1 MKPRTFALVTSFIFI
16 LSACTTERTPR
27 ETTIEVITYDQ
38 FQDRIDVSNDTLYVV
53 NFWATWCKPCIQE
66 LPDFVEVDSSLW
78 DKKPYK
84 MILVSLDA
92 EEMANTS
99 VKAMVSSLGIKT
111 EVWVMDDP
119 TAMNDFISNTDE
131 TWSGAIP
138 ATVFYRNGEKLQF
151 HAGTLSKQDLLNQI
165 NSHLE

>member
-1 MKPRTFALVTSFIFI
+1 
-16 LSACTTERTPR
+16 
-27 ETTIEVITYDQ
+27 
-38 FQDRIDVSNDTLYVV
+38 
-53 NFWATWCKPCIQE
+53 
-66 LPDFVEVDSSLW
+66 
-78 DKKPYK
+78 

-111 EVWVMDDP
+111 DVWVMDDP

-165 NSHLE
+165 NSHFE